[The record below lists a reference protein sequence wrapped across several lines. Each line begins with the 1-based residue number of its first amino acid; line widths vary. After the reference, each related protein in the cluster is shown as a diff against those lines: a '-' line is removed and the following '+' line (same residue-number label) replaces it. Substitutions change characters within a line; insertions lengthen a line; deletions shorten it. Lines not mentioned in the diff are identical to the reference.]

1 MIHKILKASACFL
14 FMTSIFLPAHAQKNK
29 EWIFPTT
36 AFNEAETAK
45 LMEPGTATIR
55 GVGVIK
61 KKGKDHFNGKGG
73 QIILFPVTPYF
84 TEFLELKKKYRGS
97 KKEATMSNDAFT
109 YRVQGR
115 YIDDQG
121 HFEFVDIKPGKYYI
135 MTWIG
140 YQKTKTKAVQT
151 GTVTSYNV
159 YGYALGSSPIYEDYL
174 YNVDVENELGVFVEV
189 KDAGAVTN
197 VVVSN

>member
-1 MIHKILKASACFL
+1 MVNKILKVSVCVIFMASTFL
-14 FMTSIFLPAHAQKNK
+14 AAQAQKTK
-29 EWIFPTT
+29 EWVFPTT
-36 AFNEAETAK
+36 PFNEAETAK

-61 KKGKDHFNGKGG
+61 KKGRDNFNGKGG
-73 QIILFPVTPYF
+73 QVILFPVTPYF
-84 TEFLELKKKYRGS
+84 TEFLELKKKHRGS

-121 HFEFVDIKPGKYYI
+121 HFEFANIKPGKYYI
-135 MTWIG
+135 LTWIG

-151 GTVTSYNV
+151 GTVTSYNAL
-159 YGYALGSSPIYEDYL
+159 GYALASSPIYEDYL
-174 YNVDVENELGVFVEV
+174 YNVDIENELGVFVEV